1 MKSIKEVRAA
11 INSQLDKIEA
21 KAEAAKAQLDLSKTE
36 VDQRLEQQEQ
46 SLLEA
51 AEKLTA
57 KLEAAGVVAEEEKTK
72 IKGSLE
78 GLQVQLAL
86 GSAETRDAFNKKK
99 AEVNHRIAE
108 FNAELDAAEA
118 AGEREAIEEIKA
130 EIEIYAVE
138 VIVLEAELEAADD
151 NYQES

>member
-1 MKSIKEVRAA
+1 MKSIKEVREA

-118 AGEREAIEEIKA
+118 AGEREAVEEIMA
-130 EIEIYAVE
+130 EMEVYAIE
-138 VIVLEAELEAADD
+138 VIALEAELEAADD